1 MRGSMIKE
9 LIGENDPY
17 LREVPEEYTF
27 EKSMEYEPEELR
39 NILFENM
46 EHYVGYGLS
55 ANQLGIPY
63 KAFAMIKDGDPIVCF
78 NPEVKEYSDE
88 TNYVKE
94 GCLSFPG
101 LWFAVE
107 RASGVSVMYY
117 DEEGEGKY
125 GILAGLSARIF
136 QHEME
141 HMDGELFT
149 DNVSDLK
156 LSMAMKRRKIYLR
169 RMKRNVKKQQEIY

>member
-1 MRGSMIKE
+1 MIIE

-27 EKSMEYEPEELR
+27 EKSMEYEPEELK
-39 NILFENM
+39 NILIENM
-46 EHYVGYGLS
+46 KHYDGYGLS

-63 KAFAMIKDGDPIVCF
+63 KVFALIKDGDPIICF
-78 NPEVKEYSDE
+78 NPEVKEYSEE

-94 GCLSFPG
+94 GCLTFPG

-117 DEEGEGKY
+117 DENGEGKY
-125 GILAGLSARIF
+125 GIFGGLSARIF

-149 DNVSDLK
+149 DNVSDLR
-156 LSMAMKRRKIYLR
+156 LSLAKKKRKIYLR
-169 RMKRNVKKQQEIY
+169 RMKRNVKKQQKVY

>member
-1 MRGSMIKE
+1 MIIE

-27 EKSMEYEPEELR
+27 EKSMEYEPEELK
-39 NILFENM
+39 NILIENM
-46 EHYVGYGLS
+46 KHYDGYGLS

-63 KAFAMIKDGDPIVCF
+63 KVFALIKDGDPIICF
-78 NPEVKEYSDE
+78 NPEVKEYSEE

-94 GCLSFPG
+94 GCLTFPG

-125 GILAGLSARIF
+125 GIFGGLSARIF

-149 DNVSDLK
+149 DNVSDLR
-156 LSMAMKRRKIYLR
+156 LSLAKKKRKIYLR
-169 RMKRNVKKQQEIY
+169 RMKRNVKKQQEVY

>member
-1 MRGSMIKE
+1 MIKE

-27 EKSMEYEPEELR
+27 EKSMEYEPEELK

-63 KAFAMIKDGDPIVCF
+63 KVFALIKDGDPIICF
-78 NPEVKEYSDE
+78 NPEIKDYSEE

-94 GCLSFPG
+94 GCLTFPG
-101 LWFAVE
+101 LWFAIE

-125 GILAGLSARIF
+125 GIFGGLSARIF

-141 HMDGELFT
+141 HMEGELFI
-149 DNVSDLK
+149 DNISDLK
-156 LSMAMKRRKIYLR
+156 LSMSMKRRKIYLR

>member
-1 MRGSMIKE
+1 MIKE

-141 HMDGELFT
+141 HMEGELFI
-149 DNVSDLK
+149 DNVSGFKLK
-156 LSMAMKRRKIYLR
+156 SAMKKRKIYL
-169 RMKRNVKKQQEIY
+169 KRINKNRKE

>member
-1 MRGSMIKE
+1 MIKE
-9 LIGENDPY
+9 LIGEKDPY

-27 EKSMEYEPEELR
+27 EKSMEYEPEELK
-39 NILFENM
+39 NILIENM

-63 KAFAMIKDGDPIVCF
+63 KVFALIKDGDPIICF
-78 NPEVKEYSDE
+78 NPEVKEYSEE
-88 TNYVKE
+88 TEYVKE
-94 GCLSFPG
+94 GCLTFPG

-117 DEEGEGKY
+117 DENGEGKY
-125 GILAGLSARIF
+125 GIFGGLSARIF

-149 DNVSDLK
+149 DNISDLK
-156 LSMAMKRRKIYLR
+156 LFLAKKRRKIYLR
-169 RMKRNVKKQQEIY
+169 RMKRNVKEQQKI

>member
-1 MRGSMIKE
+1 MIKE
-9 LIGENDPY
+9 LISENDPY

-27 EKSMEYEPEELR
+27 EKSMEYEPEELK

-63 KAFAMIKDGDPIVCF
+63 KVFAMIKDGDPIICF
-78 NPEVKEYSDE
+78 NPEVKEYSEE
-88 TNYVKE
+88 TDYVKE
-94 GCLSFPG
+94 GCLTFPG

-125 GILAGLSARIF
+125 GIFGGLSARIF

-149 DNVSDLK
+149 DNISDLK
-156 LSMAMKRRKIYLR
+156 LSMAKKRRKIYLR
-169 RMKRNVKKQQEIY
+169 RMKRNVKKQQEVY

>member
-1 MRGSMIKE
+1 
-9 LIGENDPY
+9 
-17 LREVPEEYTF
+17 
-27 EKSMEYEPEELR
+27 
-39 NILFENM
+39 
-46 EHYVGYGLS
+46 
-55 ANQLGIPY
+55 
-63 KAFAMIKDGDPIVCF
+63 MIKDGDPIVCF

-149 DNVSDLK
+149 DNISDLK

>member
-1 MRGSMIKE
+1 MIKE
-9 LIGENDPY
+9 LISENDPY

-27 EKSMEYEPEELR
+27 EKSMEYEPEELK
-39 NILFENM
+39 NILIENM

-63 KAFAMIKDGDPIVCF
+63 KAFAMIKDGDPIICF
-78 NPEVKEYSDE
+78 NPEVKEYSEE
-88 TNYVKE
+88 TDYVKE
-94 GCLSFPG
+94 GCLTFPG

-125 GILAGLSARIF
+125 GIFGGLSARIF

-149 DNVSDLK
+149 DNISDLK
-156 LSMAMKRRKIYLR
+156 LSMAKKRRKIYLR
-169 RMKRNVKKQQEIY
+169 RMKRNVKKQQEVY

>member
-1 MRGSMIKE
+1 MIIE

-27 EKSMEYEPEELR
+27 EKSMEYEPEELK
-39 NILFENM
+39 NILIENM
-46 EHYVGYGLS
+46 KHYDGYGLS

-63 KAFAMIKDGDPIVCF
+63 KVFALIKDGDPIICF
-78 NPEVKEYSDE
+78 NPEVKEYSEE
-88 TNYVKE
+88 TDYVKE
-94 GCLSFPG
+94 GCLTFPG

-117 DEEGEGKY
+117 DEKGEGRY
-125 GILAGLSARIF
+125 GIFGGLSARIF

-141 HMDGELFT
+141 HMEGELFT
-149 DNVSDLK
+149 DNISDLK
-156 LSMAMKRRKIYLR
+156 LSMARKRRKIYLR
-169 RMKRNVKKQQEIY
+169 RMKRNVKKQQEVY

>member
-1 MRGSMIKE
+1 MIKE
-9 LIGENDPY
+9 LISENDPY

-27 EKSMEYEPEELR
+27 EKSMEYEPEELK

-63 KAFAMIKDGDPIVCF
+63 KVFAMIKDGDPIICF
-78 NPEVKEYSDE
+78 NPEVKEYSEE
-88 TNYVKE
+88 TDYIKE
-94 GCLSFPG
+94 SCLTFPG

-125 GILAGLSARIF
+125 GIFGGLSARIF

-149 DNVSDLK
+149 DNISDLK
-156 LSMAMKRRKIYLR
+156 LSMAKKRRKIYLR
-169 RMKRNVKKQQEIY
+169 RMKRNVKKQQEVY

>member
-1 MRGSMIKE
+1 MIKE
-9 LIGENDPY
+9 LIGEKDPY

-27 EKSMEYEPEELR
+27 EKSMEYEPEELK

-125 GILAGLSARIF
+125 GIFAGLSARIF

>member
-1 MRGSMIKE
+1 MIIE

-27 EKSMEYEPEELR
+27 EKSMEYEPEELK
-39 NILFENM
+39 NILIENM
-46 EHYVGYGLS
+46 KHYDGYGLS

-63 KAFAMIKDGDPIVCF
+63 KVFALIKDGDPIICF
-78 NPEVKEYSDE
+78 NPEVKEYSEE

-94 GCLSFPG
+94 GCLTFPG

-117 DEEGEGKY
+117 DENGEGKY
-125 GILAGLSARIF
+125 GIFGGLSARIF

-149 DNVSDLK
+149 DNISDLK
-156 LSMAMKRRKIYLR
+156 LSLAMKKRKIYLR
-169 RMKRNVKKQQEIY
+169 RMKRNVKEQQKI

>member
-1 MRGSMIKE
+1 MIKE
-9 LIGENDPY
+9 LISENDPY

-27 EKSMEYEPEELR
+27 EKSMEYEPEELK

-63 KAFAMIKDGDPIVCF
+63 KVFVMIKDGDPIICF
-78 NPEVKEYSDE
+78 NPEVKEYSEE
-88 TNYVKE
+88 TDYVKE
-94 GCLSFPG
+94 GCLTFPG

-117 DEEGEGKY
+117 DEKGEGRY
-125 GILAGLSARIF
+125 GIFGGLSARIF

-149 DNVSDLK
+149 DNISDLK
-156 LSMAMKRRKIYLR
+156 LSMAKKRRKIYLR
-169 RMKRNVKKQQEIY
+169 RMKRNVKKQQEVY

>member
-78 NPEVKEYSDE
+78 NPEIKEYSEE
-88 TNYVKE
+88 TNYVK
-94 GCLSFPG
+94 
-101 LWFAVE
+101 
-107 RASGVSVMYY
+107 
-117 DEEGEGKY
+117 
-125 GILAGLSARIF
+125 
-136 QHEME
+136 
-141 HMDGELFT
+141 
-149 DNVSDLK
+149 
-156 LSMAMKRRKIYLR
+156 
-169 RMKRNVKKQQEIY
+169 

>member
-1 MRGSMIKE
+1 
-9 LIGENDPY
+9 
-17 LREVPEEYTF
+17 
-27 EKSMEYEPEELR
+27 MEYEPEELK
-39 NILFENM
+39 NILIENM

-94 GCLSFPG
+94 GGLSFPG

-125 GILAGLSARIF
+125 GIFAGLSARTF

-149 DNVSDLK
+149 DNISDLK

>member
-1 MRGSMIKE
+1 MRGS
-9 LIGENDPY
+9 
-17 LREVPEEYTF
+17 
-27 EKSMEYEPEELR
+27 
-39 NILFENM
+39 
-46 EHYVGYGLS
+46 
-55 ANQLGIPY
+55 
-63 KAFAMIKDGDPIVCF
+63 MIKDGDPIVCF

-125 GILAGLSARIF
+125 GIFGGLSSRIF

-149 DNVSDLK
+149 DNISDLK

>member
-1 MRGSMIKE
+1 MAEERGIE
-9 LIGENDPY
+9 
-17 LREVPEEYTF
+17 
-27 EKSMEYEPEELR
+27 
-39 NILFENM
+39 
-46 EHYVGYGLS
+46 
-55 ANQLGIPY
+55 
-63 KAFAMIKDGDPIVCF
+63 
-78 NPEVKEYSDE
+78 EVKEYSDE

-125 GILAGLSARIF
+125 GIFGGLSARIF

-141 HMDGELFT
+141 HMEGELFI
-149 DNVSDLK
+149 DNISDLK
-156 LSMAMKRRKIYLR
+156 LSMSMKRRKIYLR

>member
-1 MRGSMIKE
+1 MIKE
-9 LIGENDPY
+9 LISENDPY

-27 EKSMEYEPEELR
+27 EKSMEYEPEELK
-39 NILFENM
+39 NILIENM

-78 NPEVKEYSDE
+78 NPEVKEYSEE
-88 TNYVKE
+88 TDYVKE
-94 GCLSFPG
+94 GCLTFPG

-125 GILAGLSARIF
+125 GIFGGLSARIF

-149 DNVSDLK
+149 DNISDLK
-156 LSMAMKRRKIYLR
+156 LSMAKKRRKIYLR
-169 RMKRNVKKQQEIY
+169 RMKRNVKKQQEVY

>member
-1 MRGSMIKE
+1 MIKE

-27 EKSMEYEPEELR
+27 EKSMEYEPEELK
-39 NILFENM
+39 NILIENM
-46 EHYVGYGLS
+46 KHYDGYGLS

-63 KAFAMIKDGDPIVCF
+63 KVFALIKDGDPIICF
-78 NPEVKEYSDE
+78 NPEVKEYSEE
-88 TNYVKE
+88 TDYVKE
-94 GCLSFPG
+94 GCLTFPG

-117 DEEGEGKY
+117 DEKGEGRY
-125 GILAGLSARIF
+125 GIFGGLSARIF

-141 HMDGELFT
+141 HMEGELFT
-149 DNVSDLK
+149 DNISDLK
-156 LSMAMKRRKIYLR
+156 LSMARKRRKIYLR
-169 RMKRNVKKQQEIY
+169 RMKRNVKKQQEVY

>member
-1 MRGSMIKE
+1 MIKE

-27 EKSMEYEPEELR
+27 EKSMEYEPEELK

-63 KAFAMIKDGDPIVCF
+63 KVFALIKDGDPIICF
-78 NPEVKEYSDE
+78 NPEIKDYSEE

-94 GCLSFPG
+94 GCLTFPG
-101 LWFAVE
+101 LWFAIE

-125 GILAGLSARIF
+125 GIFGGLSARIF

-141 HMDGELFT
+141 HMEGELFI
-149 DNVSDLK
+149 DNISDLK
-156 LSMAMKRRKIYLR
+156 LSMSMKRRKIYLR
-169 RMKRNVKKQQEIY
+169 RMLKEFSLFS

>member
-1 MRGSMIKE
+1 MIKE

-27 EKSMEYEPEELR
+27 EKSMEYEPEELK

-63 KAFAMIKDGDPIVCF
+63 KVFAMIKDGDPIICF
-78 NPEVKEYSDE
+78 NPEVKEYSEE
-88 TNYVKE
+88 TDYVKE
-94 GCLSFPG
+94 GCLTFPG

-117 DEEGEGKY
+117 DEKGEGRY
-125 GILAGLSARIF
+125 GIFGGLSARIF

-141 HMDGELFT
+141 HMEGELFT
-149 DNVSDLK
+149 DNISDLK
-156 LSMAMKRRKIYLR
+156 LSMAKKRRKIYLR
-169 RMKRNVKKQQEIY
+169 RMKRNVKKQQEVY

>member
-1 MRGSMIKE
+1 MIIE

-27 EKSMEYEPEELR
+27 EKSMEYEPEELK
-39 NILFENM
+39 NILIENM
-46 EHYVGYGLS
+46 KHYDGYGLS

-63 KAFAMIKDGDPIVCF
+63 KVFALIKDGDPIICF
-78 NPEVKEYSDE
+78 NPEVKEYSEE

-94 GCLSFPG
+94 GCLTFPG

-117 DEEGEGKY
+117 DENGEGKY
-125 GILAGLSARIF
+125 GIFGGLSARIF

-141 HMDGELFT
+141 HMEGELFT
-149 DNVSDLK
+149 DNISDLK
-156 LSMAMKRRKIYLR
+156 LSMARKRRKIYLR
-169 RMKRNVKKQQEIY
+169 RMKRNVKKQQEVY